1 MKTRREVLQVL
12 IVSVRGASMLTGCGG
27 VGSVTAS
34 SMTAGSMRFYN
45 QQEATLIARISDLII
60 PRTDTPGAVDVNI
73 PGFIDGLMAEWAN
86 TETKASHRKAIEEIK
101 NMLGRNF
108 LVVTDAKAAQQLSDL
123 DTQAFSGV
131 SGYGGYRNLKGLITR
146 GYFATEEGALQ
157 EQRWEAVPGR
167 WDPCV
172 EIQS

>member
-1 MKTRREVLQVL
+1 
-12 IVSVRGASMLTGCGG
+12 
-27 VGSVTAS
+27 
-34 SMTAGSMRFYN
+34 
-45 QQEATLIARISDLII
+45 
-60 PRTDTPGAVDVNI
+60 
-73 PGFIDGLMAEWAN
+73 
-86 TETKASHRKAIEEIK
+86 
-101 NMLGRNF
+101 MLGRNF

-123 DTQAFSGV
+123 DTQAFSGA

-146 GYFATEEGALQ
+146 GCFATEEGALQ